1 MPFFTP
7 THSHVCCTPA
17 HTHVCS
23 VCAWVGGFVGSWCAA
38 CISQR
43 DVVMCVCTCDTRHT
57 HTHTPT
63 PTTRTHTHKYA
74 NTHAYTPTH
83 AHTQKQT
90 QTHTDTHIHTNIY
103 THDTHQE
110 HLCNTDKCQ
119 ANNRCWFLIIQSIP
133 RCLPRTACKFS
144 SFRPFVLFLA
154 PPFFL
159 CLSSMPACTPAI
171 QGENQ
176 KCEN

>member
-1 MPFFTP
+1 MY
-7 THSHVCCTPA
+7 VCVYVCLSLLL
-17 HTHVCS
+17 HTRTCAVLLHTRMCAVC
-23 VCAWVGGFVGSWCAA
+23 VRGLVGSWVAGVQHVLVKEMWLCACA
-38 CISQR
+38 HATQ
-43 DVVMCVCTCDTRHT
+43 DTHIHTHPHLPHEHT
-57 HTHTPT
+57 HTNTQ
-63 PTTRTHTHKYA
+63 THTQ
-74 NTHAYTPTH
+74 THPHT
-83 AHTQKQT
+83 HTQKQT
-90 QTHTDTHIHTNIY
+90 QTHTDTHIRTNIY

-171 QGENQ
+171 
-176 KCEN
+176 